1 MSQNVVI
8 IGAVAA
14 GPKAGCRFKRLEP
27 DSRVTMIDQ
36 DDLISYGGC
45 GIPYFISGDIS
56 DAEQLQATSF
66 NMVRDKKF
74 FKDTKDID
82 VMTSIKA
89 LSIDREKKEV
99 LVEDL
104 LSGKKRT
111 LDYDQLVIA
120 TGSRSKGMPIQGSD
134 LAGVYTIDSLHKA
147 IAVKNDVQQG
157 RVEKA
162 VIIGAGAVGLE
173 IAESLSDLWG
183 IETSVVEIADQIL
196 PGVISPNMAKMVHA
210 HMEEN
215 EISFFLGEKVIRVEG
230 DTRVERVVTEKRE
243 IEADMVIMA
252 VGVTPNS
259 ELAKH
264 AGLEVSPQGAIVVNS
279 RLQTSDPVI
288 YAGGD
293 CIEVTDLVTGRPGYW
308 PLGSLA
314 NRQGRVIGTNLAG
327 GNAEFDGAVGSF
339 VVKLFEMSVATA
351 GLNVQAART
360 AGFDAVSAFV
370 VQFDR
375 AHFYPEKD
383 LLYLE
388 LVVDR
393 GTGRVLGIQGLGG
406 LGNGVLSRVSS
417 VASILKYKPTTA
429 DISNLEFPYSPPF
442 SSAMDIINA
451 LGNTA
456 ENILA
461 GKNRVINPDQF
472 SDWWQKRGDGR
483 TLYLDCREWG
493 NAEYFVENYPENW
506 KSIPQGQLRER
517 LSEVPRDKRLVLIC
531 NTGVRSYEA
540 QITLDE
546 EGIRNSYNL
555 QGGIA
560 AVKKWGLEL

>member
-1 MSQNVVI
+1 MSHNVVI

-27 DSRVTMIDQ
+27 EARVTMIDQ

-56 DAEQLQATSF
+56 DAEQLQSTSF
-66 NMVRDKKF
+66 HMLRDEKF
-74 FKDTKDID
+74 FKDTKDIQ
-82 VMTSIKA
+82 VMTRTRA
-89 LSIDREKKEV
+89 LSIDR
-99 LVEDL
+99 
-104 LSGKKRT
+104 GKKKVLAENLLT
-111 LDYDQLVIA
+111 GIKQTFDYDQLVIA
-120 TGSRSKGMPIQGSD
+120 TGSRSKGLPIQGSH
-134 LAGVYTIDSLHKA
+134 LEGVYTIDSLNKA
-147 IAVKNDVQQG
+147 IAVKSKVQG
-157 RVEKA
+157 GKVEKA

-173 IAESLSDLWG
+173 IAESLADLWG
-183 IETSVVEIADQIL
+183 IETSVVEIMDQIL
-196 PGVISPNMAKMVHA
+196 PGVISPNIAKMVQN

-215 EISFFLGEKVIRVEG
+215 EISFYLGESVDRLEG
-230 DTRVERVVTEKRE
+230 ETRVEKVVTSKRAL
-243 IEADMVIMA
+243 EADMVIMA

-259 ELAKH
+259 KLAKD
-264 AGLEVSPQGAIVVNS
+264 AGLEVSPQGAIVVNN
-279 RLQTSDPVI
+279 RMQTSDPVI

-293 CIEVTDLVTGRPGYW
+293 CVEITNLITGRPGYW

-327 GNAEFDGAVGSF
+327 GKAEFDGAVGSF
-339 VVKLFEMSVATA
+339 VIKLFEVSVATA
-351 GLNVQAART
+351 GLSIQAAR
-360 AGFDAVSAFV
+360 AEGFDAVSAFV
-370 VQFDR
+370 AQFDR

-388 LVVDR
+388 LVVEK
-393 GTGRVLGIQGLGG
+393 GTGRVLGIQGLGSPG
-406 LGNGVLSRVSS
+406 DNVLSRVSA
-417 VASILKYKPTTA
+417 VAPILKYKPTTV

-451 LGNTA
+451 LGSTA

-461 GKNRVINPDQF
+461 GKNRVIEPDQF
-472 SDWWQKRGDGR
+472 ADWWKKREEGQSVF
-483 TLYLDCREWG
+483 LDCREWG
-493 NAEYFVENYPENW
+493 NAEYYVENYPEHW
-506 KSIPQGQLRER
+506 KNIPQGQLRER

-540 QITLDE
+540 QITLDQM
-546 EGIRNSYNL
+546 GIRDSYNL
-555 QGGIA
+555 QGGMA